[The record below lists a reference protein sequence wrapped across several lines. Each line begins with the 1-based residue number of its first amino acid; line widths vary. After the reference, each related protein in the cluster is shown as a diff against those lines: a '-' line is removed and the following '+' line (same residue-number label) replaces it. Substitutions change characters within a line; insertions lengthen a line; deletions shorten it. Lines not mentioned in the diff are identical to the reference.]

1 MYTHDH
7 PPRCFVIPTVPPFFP
22 FLLGTIRATLRR
34 RGRNQSDP
42 ARLARPG
49 STQLN

>member
-1 MYTHDH
+1 MHTHDH
-7 PPRCFVIPTVPPFFP
+7 PPRCFIIPTVPPFFP

-34 RGRNQSDP
+34 RCNAGP
-42 ARLARPG
+42 ARRARSG